1 MPSPALVSLLSQEDT
16 AVRSCRLLIALL
28 LVAGIGVMAQA
39 QDKAT
44 LKWKFEPGKIFYQKM
59 TTDTKQNMKVMGS
72 DVVQNQS
79 QTFFF
84 SWKVE
89 SVDKDGNA
97 IITQKIEGVKMSI
110 DIGGSK
116 IEYDSTRDTNTANPL
131 GDFFKALVGS
141 EFKLTVDKDLK
152 VSKIDGRTEF
162 IKKLVGANPQMEPLL
177 NQILSEQ
184 AMKEMAEPTF
194 AAIPTT
200 EVTKGK
206 DWTKTTTLDMGP
218 IGSYMNTFK
227 YTYEGKDGQSDKI
240 KVETTLKYSPPKD
253 AANASALPFK
263 IKSADLKS
271 TNATGTIVFDNTKG
285 RVEKSDMKLELKG
298 DLSIEIGGTTTKV
311 ELSQTQ
317 TTTVETQDKNYV
329 EKK

>member
-1 MPSPALVSLLSQEDT
+1 MLV
-16 AVRSCRLLIALL
+16 VG
-28 LVAGIGVMAQA
+28 LVTGATA

-44 LKWKFEPGKIFYQKM
+44 LKWKFEPKKTFYQKM

-79 QTFFF
+79 QTFYF
-84 SWKVE
+84 SWTVDKVE
-89 SVDKDGNA
+89 PDGSA
-97 IITQKIEGVKMSI
+97 LITQKIEGVKMSI

-131 GDFFKALVGS
+131 SDFFKALVGS

-152 VSKIDGRTEF
+152 VTKIDGRGDF
-162 IKKLVGANPQMEPLL
+162 IKKLTGANPQMEPLL

-194 AAIPTT
+194 ASIPTT
-200 EVTKGK
+200 EIKKGQEWKKDTK
-206 DWTKTTTLDMGP
+206 LDMGP
-218 IGSYMNTFK
+218 IGSYENSFK
-227 YTYEGKDGQSDKI
+227 YTYDGKDGQLDKI
-240 KVETTLKYSPPKD
+240 KVETTLKYTPPKD
-253 AANASALPFK
+253 SSSSLPFK
-263 IKSADLKS
+263 IKGADLKS
-271 TNATGTIVFDNTKG
+271 TNANGTILFDNTKG

-298 DLSIEIGGTTTKV
+298 KLQIEIGGNTTDV

-317 TTTVETQDKNYV
+317 STV
-329 EKK
+329 

>member
-1 MPSPALVSLLSQEDT
+1 VHSS
-16 AVRSCRLLIALL
+16 RLLVALL
-28 LVAGIGVMAQA
+28 LVAGIVAGATA

-44 LKWKFEPGKIFYQKM
+44 LKWKFEPKKSFYQKM

-84 SWKVE
+84 SWMVDKVE
-89 SVDKDGNA
+89 PDGSA
-97 IITQKIEGVKMSI
+97 LITQKIEGVKMSI

-131 GDFFKALVGS
+131 SDFFKALVGS

-152 VSKIDGRTEF
+152 VTKIDGRTEF
-162 IKKLVGANPQMEPLL
+162 IKKLTGANPQMEPLL
-177 NQILSEQ
+177 TQILSEQ

-194 AAIPTT
+194 ASIPTA
-200 EVTKGK
+200 EIKKGQ
-206 DWTKTTTLDMGP
+206 DWTKSTKLEMGP
-218 IGSYMNTFK
+218 IGSYDNTFK
-227 YTYEGKDGQSDKI
+227 YTYEGKDGPLDKV
-240 KVETTLKYSPPKD
+240 KVDTTLKYTPPKE
-253 AANASALPFK
+253 SGTSPLPFK
-263 IKSADLKS
+263 IKGADLKS
-271 TNATGTIVFDNTKG
+271 TNATGVILFDNTKG

-298 DLSIEIGGTTTKV
+298 KLQIEIGGTTTDV

-317 TTTVETQDKNYV
+317 TTNVETSDTNYV
-329 EKK
+329 TKK